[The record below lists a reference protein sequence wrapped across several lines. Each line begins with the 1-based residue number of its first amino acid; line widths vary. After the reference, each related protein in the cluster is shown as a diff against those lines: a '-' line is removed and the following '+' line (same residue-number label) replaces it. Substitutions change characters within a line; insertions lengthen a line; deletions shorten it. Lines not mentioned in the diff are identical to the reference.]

1 MISCEWQAESSLI
14 KEDMLVILFLW
25 KASKR
30 VTELHDTNIF
40 QISISGARAT
50 AIIGKTLKSQSM
62 CYFQEGQRIQ
72 TRASTFP
79 LRSAGIG

>member
-1 MISCEWQAESSLI
+1 MASCEWQAEPSLI

-30 VTELHDTNIF
+30 ATEVHNINIF
-40 QISISGARAT
+40 QISTSGVRAT
-50 AIIGKTLKSQSM
+50 ANLGKTLKSQSRY
-62 CYFQEGQRIQ
+62 YFQEGLRTQ

-79 LRSAGIG
+79 LRSAGIC